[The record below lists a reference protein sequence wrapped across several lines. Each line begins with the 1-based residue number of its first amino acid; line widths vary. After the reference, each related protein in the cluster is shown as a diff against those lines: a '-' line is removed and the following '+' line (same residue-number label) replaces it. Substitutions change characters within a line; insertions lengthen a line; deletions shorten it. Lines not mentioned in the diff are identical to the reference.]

1 MTEKLL
7 AECTSQILEELEK
20 ACNKYPGFCNLF
32 LREYTDLKLIRERLN
47 WIRGESDDEGRRLQY
62 SVQTTL
68 DEEVTEVYE
77 AYAEG
82 DYKHCL
88 EELAQV
94 GCVVIR
100 AMAWIHEHHKEEL
113 DGEDD

>member
-1 MTEKLL
+1 MDEKIL

-20 ACNKYPGFCNLF
+20 ACDKYPGFCNLF

-47 WIRGESDDEGRRLQY
+47 WIRGESIDEGRRLQY

-68 DEEVTEVYE
+68 DEEVTEAYE

-82 DYKHCL
+82 NYKHCL

-100 AMAWIHEHHKEEL
+100 AMAFVKEKHN
-113 DGEDD
+113 G

>member
-1 MTEKLL
+1 MTTEKLL

-20 ACNKYPGFCNLF
+20 ACAKYPGFCPIF
-32 LREYTDLKLIRERLN
+32 LNKDETLQHICTRLAIARHESELESKDLCWSIQNTLN
-47 WIRGESDDEGRRLQY
+47 
-62 SVQTTL
+62 
-68 DEEVTEVYE
+68 EEVLEAYE
-77 AYAEG
+77 AYAEK

-100 AMAWIHEHHKEEL
+100 AMAWIKEKHN
-113 DGEDD
+113 G

>member
-1 MTEKLL
+1 M
-7 AECTSQILEELEK
+7 
-20 ACNKYPGFCNLF
+20 
-32 LREYTDLKLIRERLN
+32 KLIRERLN
-47 WIRGESDDEGRRLQY
+47 WIRSESADEGRRLQY

-68 DEEVTEVYE
+68 DEEVTEAYE

-100 AMAWIHEHHKEEL
+100 AMAFVKEKH
-113 DGEDD
+113 DVYRNQDIQGVPGR

>member
-20 ACNKYPGFCNLF
+20 ATTKYPGFCNLF
-32 LREYTDLKLIRERLN
+32 LREYTDLKLIRKRLN
-47 WIRGESDDEGRRLQY
+47 WIRDESTDEDRRLQY

-68 DEEVTEVYE
+68 DEEVYEAYE

-82 DYKHCL
+82 NYKHCL

-94 GCVVIR
+94 GCVIIR

-113 DGEDD
+113 NG

>member
-1 MTEKLL
+1 MDEKTL
-7 AECTSQILEELEK
+7 AECTSQILEELDK
-20 ACNKYPGFCNLF
+20 ACTKYPGFCPIF
-32 LREYTDLKLIRERLN
+32 LNEYETLANVRAKLDMTRYR
-47 WIRGESDDEGRRLQY
+47 SDQEGKSLTW
-62 SVQTTL
+62 SVQNTL
-68 DEEVTEVYE
+68 NEEVLEAYE

-100 AMAWIHEHHKEEL
+100 AMAFIKEKHN
-113 DGEDD
+113 G

>member
-20 ACNKYPGFCNLF
+20 ACDKYPGFCPTF
-32 LREYTDLKLIRERLN
+32 LNKDETLQYIRTRLT
-47 WIRGESDDEGRRLQY
+47 IARHESDLESKDLCW
-62 SVQTTL
+62 SVQNTL
-68 DEEVTEVYE
+68 NEEVLEAYE
-77 AYAEG
+77 AYAEK

-100 AMAWIHEHHKEEL
+100 AMAWIHEHHKEVL
-113 DGEDD
+113 

>member
-1 MTEKLL
+1 MNEKLL
-7 AECTSQILEELEK
+7 AECTSQILEELDK
-20 ACNKYPGFCNLF
+20 ACTKYPGFCPIF
-32 LREYTDLKLIRERLN
+32 LRKSATLLSIRDRLN
-47 WIRGESDDEGRRLQY
+47 CLRVASDDEGKALEW

-68 DEEVTEVYE
+68 DEEVSEAYE
-77 AYAEG
+77 AYAEK

-100 AMAWIHEHHKEEL
+100 AMAWIREHHKEKHN
-113 DGEDD
+113 G